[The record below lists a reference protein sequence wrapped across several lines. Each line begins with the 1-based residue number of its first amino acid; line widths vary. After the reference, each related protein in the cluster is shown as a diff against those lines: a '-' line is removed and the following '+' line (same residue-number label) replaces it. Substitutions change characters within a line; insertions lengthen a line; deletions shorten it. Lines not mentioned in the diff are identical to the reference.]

1 MRRFSAMM
9 RPNKANEDR
18 GGQTMEKIWLR
29 SYPPGVQATVDVNV
43 YRSIGDLF
51 EQSAAKFAGKPAYVN
66 MGRAITYAQ
75 LDAMSCRF
83 AAFLQK
89 ELRLAKGARVAL
101 MMPNL
106 LQYPVALFGAMR
118 AGYTVVNCN
127 PLYTGR
133 ELEHQLKDSGA
144 EAIVVMETFAA
155 TLAGILDKT
164 AIKHVIVT
172 KIGDLLGLKGPIVN
186 LVVKYV
192 KKMVPAW
199 HIPGAMAFNTA
210 LSRGARLD
218 FSPVVVTRDD
228 LAFLQYTG
236 GTTGAPKGAMLTHGN
251 MLANL
256 EQAYAWL
263 KVYLSDDDNTIIT
276 PLPLYHVFA
285 LTVNCLLF
293 VKAGARNVLITNP
306 RDIPALVKEL
316 KTYPFT
322 AMTAV
327 NTLFNALLNHPGFA
341 EIDFSDVR
349 ITLGGGMAVQ
359 QAVAKRW
366 REVTGKTLIEGYGLT
381 EASPVVSVNPLDLSA
396 YNGSIGLPLPSTE
409 ISIRDD
415 DGAELALGETGEL
428 CVRGP
433 QVMSGYWNRPEE
445 TAKIMFPDG
454 FLRTGDIARVDP
466 QGFIY
471 IVDRK
476 KDMILVSG
484 FNVYPNEIED
494 VVQTHPGVLEVG
506 AVGVPDGAA
515 GEAVK
520 IVVVRKDPS
529 LTAEDLRAFCRK
541 NLTGYKVPR
550 HIEFRDA
557 LPKTNIGKIL
567 RRELRNST

>member
-1 MRRFSAMM
+1 
-9 RPNKANEDR
+9 
-18 GGQTMEKIWLR
+18 MEKIWLR
-29 SYPPGVQATVDVNV
+29 SYPQGVPATVDVNL

-51 EQSAAKFAGKPAYVN
+51 EQSVAKFADKTAYVN
-66 MGRAITYAQ
+66 MGRALTYAEVDR
-75 LDAMSCRF
+75 LSLAF
-83 AAFLQK
+83 AAYLQG
-89 ELRLAKGARVAL
+89 ELRLPKGARVAL
-101 MMPNL
+101 MMPNV
-106 LQYPVALFGAMR
+106 LQFPVALFGALR

-144 EAIVVMETFAA
+144 EAIVVLENFAA
-155 TLAGILDKT
+155 TLAGIREKT

-172 KIGDLLGLKGPIVN
+172 KLGDLLGFPKGPIVS
-186 LVVKYV
+186 LAVKYV
-192 KKMVPAW
+192 KKLVPAW
-199 HIPGAMAFNTA
+199 RIPGAVPFKTA
-210 LSRGARLD
+210 LARGARLT
-218 FSPVVVTRDD
+218 FTPVEVTQSD

-256 EQAYAWL
+256 EQCHAWL
-263 KVYLSDDDNTIIT
+263 KIYLSEGGETIIT

-285 LTVNCLLF
+285 LTVNGLLF
-293 VKAGARNVLITNP
+293 LKAGGRNVLITNP
-306 RDIPALVKEL
+306 RDIPVFVKEL

-322 AMTAV
+322 ALTAV
-327 NTLFNALLNHPGFA
+327 NTLFNALLNNADFA
-341 EIDFSDVR
+341 DVDFSKVR

-359 QAVAKRW
+359 QDVAKRW
-366 REVTGKTLIEGYGLT
+366 REATGKTLVEGYGLT
-381 EASPVVSVNPLDLSA
+381 EASPVISVNPLDLSA

-409 ISIRDD
+409 ISIRDEE
-415 DGAELALGETGEL
+415 GKELAVGETGEL

-433 QVMSGYWNRPEE
+433 QVMAGYWKRPEDTE
-445 TAKIMFPDG
+445 AIMFRDG
-454 FLRTGDIARVDP
+454 FLRTGDMARIDP
-466 QGFIY
+466 QGFMY

-529 LTAEDLRAFCRK
+529 LTADDLRAFCRK

-550 HIEFRDA
+550 IIEFRDS

-567 RRELRNST
+567 RRELRDSA

>member
-1 MRRFSAMM
+1 
-9 RPNKANEDR
+9 
-18 GGQTMEKIWLR
+18 MEKIWLR
-29 SYPPGVQATVDVNV
+29 SYPPDVPATVDVNV
-43 YRSIGDLF
+43 YRSIGDLV
-51 EQSAAKFAGKPAYVN
+51 EQSAVKFASKPAYVN
-66 MGRAITYAQ
+66 MGHAITYAQ

-83 AAFLQK
+83 AAYLQK
-89 ELRLAKGARVAL
+89 ELRLAKCARVAL

-106 LQYPVALFGAMR
+106 LQYPVALFGALR

-144 EAIVVMETFAA
+144 EAIVVMENFAA
-155 TLAGILDKT
+155 TLAGVLDKT
-164 AIKHVIVT
+164 AVKHVIVT

-186 LVVKYV
+186 LGVKYV

-199 HIPGAMAFNTA
+199 RIPGAVSFKTA
-210 LSRGARLD
+210 LSRGLA
-218 FSPVVVTRDD
+218 FSPVDVTRDD

-263 KVYLSDDDNTIIT
+263 KIYLPDDDNTIIT

-316 KTYPFT
+316 KNYPFT

-327 NTLFNALLNHPGFA
+327 NTLFNALLNNPGFA
-341 EIDFSDVR
+341 EIDFSKVR

-415 DGAELALGETGEL
+415 DGAELPLGETGEL

-433 QVMSGYWNRPEE
+433 QVMSGYWKLPEE

-454 FLRTGDIARVDP
+454 FLRTGDIARIDP

-520 IVVVRKDPS
+520 IVVVRKDPN

-567 RRELRNST
+567 RRELRNAT